1 MLYYITENQICV
13 YATNS
18 VKAVNAWLAKRQKTI
33 VSITNN
39 VYHEFIIEVK

>member
-1 MLYYITENQICV
+1 MWYYITENQICV

-18 VKAVNAWLAKRQKTI
+18 IKEVNAWLAKRQKTI

-39 VYHEFIIEVK
+39 VYHECIIEVK